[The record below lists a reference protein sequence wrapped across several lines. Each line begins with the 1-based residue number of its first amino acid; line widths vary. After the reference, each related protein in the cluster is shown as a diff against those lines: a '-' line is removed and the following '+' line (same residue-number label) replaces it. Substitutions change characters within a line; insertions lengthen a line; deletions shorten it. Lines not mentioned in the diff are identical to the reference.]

1 MVDFECGPRKKK
13 RAEKKTLNARGSL
26 NQAGDTPP
34 NNLCTLSTMKNI
46 SAKLIL
52 DILSLKSQG
61 KKLTIFTPLPLT
73 HREERT
79 GC

>member
-46 SAKLIL
+46 GAKFIL
-52 DILSLKSQG
+52 DILSPMSLG
-61 KKLTIFTPLPLT
+61 KKLKNFTPLPLT
-73 HREERT
+73 YQEERT

>member
-52 DILSLKSQG
+52 DILSLTSQG
-61 KKLTIFTPLPLT
+61 KNLKFTPLPLT
-73 HREERT
+73 HQEERT